1 MSTVRKSLE
10 QIRREGGGQVD
21 RARLDAFTE
30 ADIERMA
37 AEDDSF
43 LSDEEL
49 EQVQVVHPAK
59 TKKAA
64 M

>member
-37 AEDDSF
+37 EEDDTL
-43 LSDEEL
+43 LSDDEL

-59 TKKAA
+59 KQKAA

>member
-21 RARLDAFTE
+21 RARLDALTE

>member
-37 AEDDSF
+37 AEDDTL
-43 LSDEEL
+43 LSEDEL
-49 EQVQVVHPAK
+49 EEVQVVYPAK
-59 TKKAA
+59 AQKAA